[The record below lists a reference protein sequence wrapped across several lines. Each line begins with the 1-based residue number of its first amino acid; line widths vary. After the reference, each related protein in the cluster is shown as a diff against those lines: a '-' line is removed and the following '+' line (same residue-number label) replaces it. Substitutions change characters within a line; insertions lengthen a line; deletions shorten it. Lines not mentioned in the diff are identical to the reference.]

1 MFLEAFGKI
10 CFSQLRPIFFYSF
23 LLIPFILSGS
33 YLLRRH
39 AFQEQLEVRFADAAK
54 KGKLA
59 IARKMRKENFMK
71 RYSNADPFFL
81 DKHIESLSFLQDER
95 SRISSLIHHP
105 ALSNKRMLQERLEF
119 LTSDANHLAFTEEN
133 IRISSKIK
141 ETDEK
146 QRHPVQMSEN
156 DLHKLLASIEDIA
169 VGENEPIAKMP
180 QLLIRDLGLKKIENP
195 GACEVVEVE
204 MELLKREWTN

>member
-1 MFLEAFGKI
+1 MFLESIGKI
-10 CFSQLRPIFFYSF
+10 CFSQVRPIFFYSF
-23 LLIPFILSGS
+23 LLIPFVLSGS
-33 YLLRRH
+33 YLLRRQ
-39 AFQEQLEVRFADAAK
+39 AFQEQLELRFADAAK

-59 IARKMRKENFMK
+59 LARKLRKENFMK
-71 RYSNADPFFL
+71 RYSNADQFFL

-95 SRISSLIHHP
+95 SAISSMIHHP

-119 LTSDANHLAFTEEN
+119 LESDTNRLSFTEEN
-133 IRISSKIK
+133 IRTSAKIK

-156 DLHKLLASIEDIA
+156 DLHKLLSSIEDLA

-180 QLLIRDLGLKKIENP
+180 QLLIRDLSLKKIENP
-195 GACEVVEVE
+195 RGCEVFEVE
-204 MELLKREWTN
+204 MELLKREWIN

>member
-1 MFLEAFGKI
+1 MFLESFGKL
-10 CFSQLRPIFFYSF
+10 CFSQIRPLFFYSF
-23 LLIPFILSGS
+23 LLIPFLFSGS

-39 AFQEQLEVRFADAAK
+39 SFQQQLEIRFRDAAK

-59 IARKMRKENFMK
+59 IARKMRKDNFLK

-95 SRISSLIHHP
+95 AAISSMIQHP
-105 ALSNKRMLQERLEF
+105 ALSNKRKLQERLDF
-119 LTSDANHLAFTEEN
+119 LESGRNRLAFTEEN
-133 IRISSKIK
+133 IRTSFKIK

-156 DLHKLLASIEDIA
+156 DLHKLLASIEDVA
-169 VGENEPIAKMP
+169 VGDNEPIAKMP
-180 QLLIRDLGLKKIENP
+180 QLLIRDLLITKIENP